1 MDMLEEKENVLHK
14 KILLETERAKEFSK
28 AKNKQGLFKRLGFF
42 FCLLI
47 VGMSGVWSCL
57 GIFFGRLPR
66 VMCQLQNVKL
76 WSIVEEEWLY

>member
-42 FCLLI
+42 FLFVNRWYVRSVEL
-47 VGMSGVWSCL
+47 SL
-57 GIFFGRLPR
+57 NF
-66 VMCQLQNVKL
+66 L
-76 WSIVEEEWLY
+76 W